1 MCYIHSPLIQVSIVL
16 VTPAQNSAT
25 YKLCV
30 LEKVNKPLC
39 AFVFSV
45 KGEFS
50 TTKIV
55 LKSYMFVL
63 VKPLDQG
70 WLIISPQ

>member
-1 MCYIHSPLIQVSIVL
+1 MVGSGWMGLFDKENNDIQRDSLAGVGWSPRSG
-16 VTPAQNSAT
+16 SAT

-50 TTKIV
+50 TTKV
-55 LKSYMFVL
+55 V
-63 VKPLDQG
+63 
-70 WLIISPQ
+70 